1 MERKRK
7 NEGNVAK
14 ECARLIGCGI
24 EKGDNR
30 GFAWRVRSDFRGIG
44 RIYRRLSQDFGTS
57 PLPKPLEWLWDNFYV
72 IEGAYEDFRSLS
84 LSKLRS
90 TPLPFCDG
98 SPRLFRAVEIFLS
111 ECEDVLDDEQCSTL
125 LSALDS
131 ECSLTLREYFTARAV
146 MSASVMSELH
156 RILSAYL
163 KTRRDEELYAKG
175 MCRAITSLRSL
186 SRHNFDEDAL
196 SCRTA
201 RILSQ
206 DPSGDFENM
215 TVETRLTYLSLLCDA
230 ARCEGVS
237 ERTYAKRLLEG
248 ARSAREPRERHIGC
262 RLYRYPRFRKV
273 CYLAC
278 VIGIPM
284 LLTALFSIFLS
295 PVCLLAFL
303 PLWEAVKLLT
313 DTVFSKITK
322 SLPLPRME
330 VEGIPDNSAV
340 LVVITSLL
348 CGEESD
354 RRLFDR
360 LERMYAACGEKN
372 VFFGILGDLPDSK
385 SATAPGDGKILDYA
399 YGRIESLCRKYGN
412 SFLLLERRRSW
423 SKGEELFM
431 GHERKRGAVSE
442 LISLLK
448 GRSTTFSERSRANAE
463 SILSGS
469 RIGYIVT
476 LDSDTNLGL
485 GAVRDM
491 YSAMTHPLA
500 RPVIDKEKGIVS
512 QGYGIMQPRCS
523 CDISGAGATPFT
535 RLFCGEGGR
544 DAYASAA
551 FEVYQ
556 SIFGEG
562 IFCGKGIIDVDAF
575 DEVINKGSPFPEDRI
590 LSHDCLEG
598 AYLRSALIN
607 DLTVTDG
614 TPKHELSSSKR
625 RHRWTRGDVQNLP
638 YLAPFI
644 RNARGVRIPN
654 RLGFLSKF
662 KLFDNVRGALVPIFA
677 FTGIL
682 VSAFCQGS
690 AGYVLLAASTAYL
703 LIPIVIRWVHW
714 LLSPLFDCKVRRYF
728 STSVLSGTALCI
740 LRSLYLLC
748 ALPTTAL
755 SNTDAV
761 LRSLFRMLISGK
773 GLLEWQTAQQSDS
786 GPAGLLL
793 FVYKTIFAAFSGF
806 LLFAFAPT
814 VTLRLISVMWLAF
827 PVIAYHTSF
836 DKQKGEV
843 ADDRRD
849 IAYRRYARDIWRY
862 FEELVT
868 EEECHLPP
876 DNISRNPE
884 KRVARRTS
892 PTNIGLYLM
901 SVLCARDFGFIS
913 TDELYLRLSD
923 TVATLERLERYK
935 GHFYNWYSTIDGSVL
950 SPRYISTVDSG
961 NLTACLIVLKEGLR
975 ELVSERSELL
985 ELISRVEALC
995 EGTDYSFLYN
1005 SRQDLFYLGA
1015 TVREDGSSCPDEGM
1029 FDLLMSEARTVSYIE
1044 CARRNVPSRHWSTLS
1059 RPVISRKGFL
1069 GLASWTGTAFEY
1081 LMPSL
1086 FLPTFERTLGFEAL
1100 HFAIKAQRSRYAK
1113 ADGQRIWGISES
1125 GYASEPHSDYGYKA
1139 FGIPCLALKSGMSRE
1154 LVISP
1159 YSSFLALPLR
1169 PGAALRNLERL
1180 SECGLYGRYGFF
1192 EAIDFTKGRSD
1203 TAGTVIQSFMSHHL
1217 GMSMCALCNAAFN
1230 GRLVGR
1236 FMSDVRMKCAED
1248 LLYER
1253 IPVDVQT
1260 RKKRPRKDLPERKN
1274 LR

>member
-1 MERKRK
+1 MDRKPK
-7 NEGNVAK
+7 NEGNVAR

-30 GFAWRVRSDFRGIG
+30 AFARRVRSDFRGIK
-44 RIYRRLSQDFGTS
+44 RIYGRLSQAFGKE
-57 PLPKPLEWLWDNFYV
+57 PLPIPLEWLWDNFYV

-84 LSKLRS
+84 TAMLRS

-98 SPRLFRAVEIFLS
+98 VPRLCKAVEIFLS
-111 ECEDVLDDEQCSTL
+111 ECDGVLDDGQCSTI
-125 LSALDS
+125 LSELDI

-146 MSASVMSELH
+146 MSAAFITEVL

-163 KTRRDEELYAKG
+163 KKGDGEELYAKR
-175 MCRAITSLRSL
+175 MCRAITSLRAL
-186 SRHNFDEDAL
+186 SRHNFDDDAL

-230 ARCEGVS
+230 ARREGVS
-237 ERTYAKRLLEG
+237 ERTYAKRLLEA
-248 ARSAREPRERHIGC
+248 ARSAVTPREWHIGC
-262 RLYRYPRFRKV
+262 RLYGFPKWRRV

-278 VIGIPM
+278 VIGLPI
-284 LLTALFSIFLS
+284 LLTALFSFFLS
-295 PVCLLAFL
+295 PVCLLAFF
-303 PLWEAVKLLT
+303 PVWEAVKLLT

-330 VEGIPDNSAV
+330 VTHIPDNSAV

-354 RRLFDR
+354 GRLFDR

-385 SATAPGDGKILDYA
+385 SATAPGDGRILDYA
-399 YGRIESLCRKYGN
+399 CGRIEALCRKYGN
-412 SFLLLERRRSW
+412 RFILFERNRRW

-448 GRSTTFSERSRANAE
+448 GRSTTFSERSRASAE
-463 SILSGS
+463 SVLAGT

-500 RPVIDKEKGIVS
+500 RPVIDKEKGIVT

-523 CDISGAGATPFT
+523 CDISCAGATPFT

-575 DEVINKGSPFPEDRI
+575 DEIINKNSPFPEDRI

-638 YLAPFI
+638 YLAPFV

-654 RLGFLSKF
+654 RLSFLSRF
-662 KLFDNVRGALVPIFA
+662 KLFDNVRAVLVPIFA
-677 FTGIL
+677 FSGIL
-682 VSAFCQGS
+682 VSAFCRDSVSQ
-690 AGYVLLAASTAYL
+690 VLLALSTAYL
-703 LIPIVIRWVHW
+703 LLPIVIRWVH
-714 LLSPLFDCKVRRYF
+714 LLFSPLFECTVRHYF
-728 STSVLSGTALCI
+728 STSVLSGNVLCI

-755 SNTDAV
+755 SNIDAAS
-761 LRSLFRMLISGK
+761 RSLFRMLISGK

-806 LLFAFAPT
+806 LLFAFAPSGM
-814 VTLRLISVMWLAF
+814 LRLISVMWLSF

-836 DKQKGEV
+836 DKPRGKSE
-843 ADDRRD
+843 DDKRG
-849 IAYRRYARDIWRY
+849 IVYRRYARDIWRY

-868 EEECHLPP
+868 EKDNHLPP
-876 DNISRNPE
+876 DNISSNPE
-884 KRVARRTS
+884 KRLARRTS
-892 PTNIGLYLM
+892 PTNIGLYLV

-913 TDELYLRLSD
+913 TDELCGRLCD
-923 TVATLERLERYK
+923 TVATLERLEKYK

-1005 SRQDLFYLGA
+1005 GRQNLFYLGA
-1015 TVREDGSSCPDEGM
+1015 TVEENGVSRPDEGM

-1044 CARRNVPSRHWSTLS
+1044 CARRSVPAKHWSTLS
-1059 RPVISRKGFL
+1059 RPVISRGGYL

-1100 HFAIKAQRSRYAK
+1100 HFAIKAQRSRRAETC
-1113 ADGQRIWGISES
+1113 GQRIWGISES

-1139 FGIPCLALKSGMSRE
+1139 FGVPFLALKSGMSKE

-1192 EAIDFTKGRSD
+1192 EAIDFTKGRANAD
-1203 TAGTVIQSFMSHHL
+1203 GTVIRSFMSHHL
-1217 GMSMCALCNAAFN
+1217 GMSMCALCNAAFE

-1236 FMSDVRMKCAED
+1236 FMRDVRMKCAED

-1253 IPVDVQT
+1253 IPVDVQV
-1260 RKKRPRKDLPERKN
+1260 RKKRTRKDLPERKSH
-1274 LR
+1274 R